1 MQSTLALSSAP
12 TFDKSETLSG
22 LSLENR
28 RRSLKAAAV
37 GNVLEWYD
45 WTIYGTLSIYLAA
58 NFFQKAD
65 PASALLSTLAI
76 FAGGFVARPIGGL
89 VFGRLADRSG
99 RKLTLL
105 VTMLMLA
112 AASLGIALLPTYES
126 IGAWASLGLFSM
138 RLLQGFAHGGESGVS
153 YVYIAEIAPDSRRG
167 LWTSSIYVSVIIGVM
182 LATGVAASLTGF
194 LSPDDMMNW
203 GWRIGF
209 GLGSF
214 LGLYVL
220 FLRRNAHETDAFE
233 SLQKAEETA
242 APAEPISKA
251 KVLRFSFL
259 IIALNAAM
267 NVWYYTWVAFA
278 PAMVIAQYKMDPNG
292 AFIASLLAQACTILF
307 LPVFGMLSDRVGRRP
322 MMIVFAVLVAI
333 MGMPISSILTNQ
345 PWTLFV
351 AQSLGLA
358 IWTVGVGH
366 YPALMAE
373 LVPARVRGLGVSILT
388 SLAVALFGGTAP
400 YLMSWTQS
408 IQAGWVFSA
417 YQTVLAVIT
426 IIAALMMKE
435 TKGMDL
441 KARS

>member
-1 MQSTLALSSAP
+1 MESTLVMTSEITNRERGAP
-12 TFDKSETLSG
+12 SG
-22 LSLENR
+22 LSIENR

-45 WTIYGTLSIYLAA
+45 WTIYGTLSTYLAA

-76 FAGGFVARPIGGL
+76 FAGGFIARPIGGL
-89 VFGRLADRSG
+89 IFGRIADRSG
-99 RKLTLL
+99 RKVTLL
-105 VTMLMLA
+105 ITMLMLA
-112 AASLGIALLPTYES
+112 AASMGIALLPTYES
-126 IGAWASLGLFSM
+126 IGAWASLGLFCM

-153 YVYIAEIAPDSRRG
+153 YVYIAEIAPNSRRG
-167 LWTSSIYVSVIIGVM
+167 LWTSSVYVSVIIGVM
-182 LATGVAASLTGF
+182 LATGVAASLTGI
-194 LSPDDMMNW
+194 LSSDEMMTW

-209 GLGSF
+209 GLGGL

-233 SLQKAEETA
+233 SVQKAEEAA
-242 APAEPISKA
+242 APVEPISKT
-251 KVLRFSFL
+251 KILRISL
-259 IIALNAAM
+259 QVIALNAAM

-292 AFIASLLAQACTILF
+292 AFIASLLAQACTIIF
-307 LPVFGMLSDRVGRRP
+307 LPIFGMVSDRLGRRP
-322 MMIVFAVLVAI
+322 SMIIFAALVAT
-333 MGMPISSILTNQ
+333 MGVPISFILTDQ

-351 AQSLGLA
+351 AQSLGLL

-366 YPALMAE
+366 YPALMSE

-400 YLMSWTQS
+400 YFMSWTQS
-408 IQAGWVFSA
+408 MDAGWIFAA

-426 IIAALMMKE
+426 IIVAVMMKE
-435 TKGMDL
+435 TKGIDL
-441 KARS
+441 KAR

>member
-1 MQSTLALSSAP
+1 
-12 TFDKSETLSG
+12 
-22 LSLENR
+22 
-28 RRSLKAAAV
+28 
-37 GNVLEWYD
+37 
-45 WTIYGTLSIYLAA
+45 
-58 NFFQKAD
+58 
-65 PASALLSTLAI
+65 
-76 FAGGFVARPIGGL
+76 
-89 VFGRLADRSG
+89 
-99 RKLTLL
+99 
-105 VTMLMLA
+105 
-112 AASLGIALLPTYES
+112 
-126 IGAWASLGLFSM
+126 
-138 RLLQGFAHGGESGVS
+138 
-153 YVYIAEIAPDSRRG
+153 
-167 LWTSSIYVSVIIGVM
+167 
-182 LATGVAASLTGF
+182 
-194 LSPDDMMNW
+194 
-203 GWRIGF
+203 
-209 GLGSF
+209 
-214 LGLYVL
+214 
-220 FLRRNAHETDAFE
+220 
-233 SLQKAEETA
+233 
-242 APAEPISKA
+242 
-251 KVLRFSFL
+251 VLRFSFL